1 MLIICTLFCL
11 SANVGAS
18 LQYVNTNTIVARLTF
33 TNDKAYCEA
42 SITGKSGTTSIT
54 NGSVVLRDN
63 NGSVVKTWSGL
74 SATGSLFTFS
84 KSTSGVS
91 SGKTYSLTV
100 TATVN
105 RNGISETVTKS
116 VTSTY

>member
-1 MLIICTLFCL
+1 MLVICTLFCL

-18 LQYVNTNTIVARLTF
+18 LQYVNTNTIVVRLTF

-63 NGSVVKTWSGL
+63 NGSVVKRGAVYQRQAL
-74 SATGSLFTFS
+74 YLLFQNPQ
-84 KSTSGVS
+84 VVYLL
-91 SGKTYSLTV
+91 GKHIL
-100 TATVN
+100 
-105 RNGISETVTKS
+105 
-116 VTSTY
+116 